1 MIHIKEVIVV
11 EGNYDK
17 ERLRRLTD
25 APIICTHGFQI
36 YRSKAILNS
45 IKSLAKDRGVL
56 ILTDSDGAGFRIR
69 NYLKSC
75 LGQSCPIKNL
85 YIPAIEGKEKR
96 KETPGK
102 EGLLGVEG
110 MDDATLLSILS
121 SVSSAEENVEDFTP
135 VTKADFFSLG
145 LSGGE
150 ESAKNR
156 ADLARHLNLPPRM
169 SANAMLNLINQ
180 IGGLE
185 LLKKTMEK

>member
-1 MIHIKEVIVV
+1 MIHIQEVIVV

-17 ERLRRLTD
+17 ERLRKLTD

-110 MDDATLLSILS
+110 MDDATLISILS
-121 SVSSAEENVEDFTP
+121 SVSSAEESRETFTP
-135 VTKADFFSLG
+135 VTKTDFFSLG

-156 ADLARHLNLPPRM
+156 ADLARRLNLPPRM